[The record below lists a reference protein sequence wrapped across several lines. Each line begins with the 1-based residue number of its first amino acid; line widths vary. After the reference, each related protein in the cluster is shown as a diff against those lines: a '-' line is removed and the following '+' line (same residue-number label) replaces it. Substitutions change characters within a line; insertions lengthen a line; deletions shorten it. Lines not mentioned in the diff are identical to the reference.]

1 MQPKPNAAAQ
11 QQQRERE
18 RDREDRNVPLG
29 SFIQFFCGWKWNPVR
44 CHCSIALL
52 HGKAFPPA
60 PRSLPPSS
68 DAPDVFSDTPASGPL
83 LLLGVGDEAADSVIP
98 TAPGRLPT
106 PTSAATARSSAAE
119 STSAAAQRGRRL
131 LRVLPVPETSADAAS
146 AAGSG
151 VYE

>member
-1 MQPKPNAAAQ
+1 MQPKPNAAAA
-11 QQQRERE
+11 ERD

-68 DAPDVFSDTPASGPL
+68 NAPDVFSDTPASGPL

-106 PTSAATARSSAAE
+106 PTPASAATARSSAAE